1 MGSCFTTER
10 QDAIC
15 ELLARHDPIDEHR
28 RHRHVLDGRPDRH
41 NQIPRLAL
49 TYIQGKL
56 LALREAESL
65 RHVEL

>member
-1 MGSCFTTER
+1 MGSCTTER
-10 QDAIC
+10 QEAIC
-15 ELLARHDPIDEHR
+15 ELLARRDPIDEYR

-41 NQIPRLAL
+41 HQIPQLAL

-56 LALREAESL
+56 LAWREAEAL